1 MSEKGSVS
9 TYRRI
14 VKSTGLFGGVQVIG
28 IICSFV
34 KVKFIAIW
42 LGAEGVGIINLYNA
56 ALEMIA
62 AVTGLGLRQSTVRDV
77 SKAVSQKNEHRLSEV
92 VTVVRRWSWFVG
104 LAGAVIVLSFAPLLS
119 RLTFDN
125 DQHIWGFVWLS
136 CALLF
141 NALSSGEQAVL
152 QGLGRIKVLAKSSV
166 WGAVT
171 ALLLSLPM
179 YYFWRIEGIVPS
191 LILVALTSLIFT
203 WIYSRRVPV
212 RAAKLSA
219 EETWNIGKPMAM
231 LGIYMTISGFI
242 TTLLNYLFI
251 AWLNSHSGMAD
262 VGYYTSGYT
271 LITRYVGLVFT
282 AMGTEYYP
290 RLAAIADDRKLV
302 GEQVSRQAEASLI
315 ILLPVVCLFL
325 VCQSWIIRILYTT
338 DFLRI
343 VDYISWSIIGV
354 LFKAVSWTMG
364 FVVLAKGAGKL
375 FMITEFLSD
384 TVSFVLNITAYM
396 VWGLEGIGIA
406 YLMNF
411 FLYGTGMWLLCRR
424 YYRLRFEHSFYRVLI
439 TVLSI
444 CLPAFAFCRFGQTGW
459 YMLAAWLFTGISVI
473 YSITMLKKRL
483 GWKMLNKSDENDDK

>member
-1 MSEKGSVS
+1 M
-9 TYRRI
+9 
-14 VKSTGLFGGVQVIG
+14 
-28 IICSFV
+28 
-34 KVKFIAIW
+34 
-42 LGAEGVGIINLYNA
+42 
-56 ALEMIA
+56 
-62 AVTGLGLRQSTVRDV
+62 
-77 SKAVSQKNEHRLSEV
+77 
-92 VTVVRRWSWFVG
+92 VTVVRRWSVVCGFGRGSDRFVVCALIEPLDIRQRSAYFG
-104 LAGAVIVLSFAPLLS
+104 GSFGFHALCFSMPCLRES
-119 RLTFDN
+119 RLF
-125 DQHIWGFVWLS
+125 
-136 CALLF
+136 
-141 NALSSGEQAVL
+141 L

-219 EETWNIGKPMAM
+219 GETWNIGKPMAM

-315 ILLPVVCLFL
+315 ILLPVVCLFA
-325 VCQSWIIRILYTT
+325 
-338 DFLRI
+338 
-343 VDYISWSIIGV
+343 V
-354 LFKAVSWTMG
+354 LPVLGLSG
-364 FVVLAKGAGKL
+364 F
-375 FMITEFLSD
+375 FIQQ
-384 TVSFVLNITAYM
+384 I
-396 VWGLEGIGIA
+396 
-406 YLMNF
+406 
-411 FLYGTGMWLLCRR
+411 
-424 YYRLRFEHSFYRVLI
+424 
-439 TVLSI
+439 
-444 CLPAFAFCRFGQTGW
+444 FCG
-459 YMLAAWLFTGISVI
+459 
-473 YSITMLKKRL
+473 
-483 GWKMLNKSDENDDK
+483 